1 MAKEKS
7 KKETKEEKKNIFE
20 IPEIDFEG
28 KNRNRKIKQ
37 IYFLIMR

>member
-20 IPEIDFEG
+20 IPEIEFEE
-28 KNRNRKIKQ
+28 KEQK
-37 IYFLIMR
+37 

>member
-20 IPEIDFEG
+20 IPEIEFEEEEQ
-28 KNRNRKIKQ
+28 K
-37 IYFLIMR
+37 

>member
-20 IPEIDFEG
+20 IPEIDFEEEEQKK
-28 KNRNRKIKQ
+28 KN
-37 IYFLIMR
+37 